1 MKCLPSMW
9 GWVGGRHSG
18 EEGGAEEGRK
28 EGHRTK
34 PEFTHTHTPQDKNSQ
49 NQTKKQNP
57 SVASILA
64 DSSSPPHPQ
73 AWPDQ
78 GAEGF
83 WHHSDLPHMGPGCSP
98 GLAHCPL
105 FVIPLSAPEKML
117 ARGGSLVF
125 VLCLSL
131 FLWSSDTRPDC
142 QGLQDK

>member
-1 MKCLPSMW
+1 MGDTL
-9 GWVGGRHSG
+9 GRREGQRKG
-18 EEGGAEEGRK
+18 ERK
-28 EGHRTK
+28 GTEQNQSLH
-34 PEFTHTHTPQDKNSQ
+34 THTHPKIKKSQ

-64 DSSSPPHPQ
+64 DSSSPPPPRHGQTKGLRASGTTQICPT
-73 AWPDQ
+73 W
-78 GAEGF
+78 
-83 WHHSDLPHMGPGCSP
+83 
-98 GLAHCPL
+98 GLAALPAWLTAPL